1 MFNSL
6 AALGLGLIT
15 VATAT
20 TAAAQPCDQTQP
32 SSGYP
37 SYGPAAPTYYPAPP
51 YASAPPYAPAPPRVQ
66 APYPYRDAGYAV
78 VLSRADYDYD
88 GGITLAEAHA
98 YGRAQFASDDLD
110 RNGVLTRHELRRS
123 ADVLAQ
129 SANERGAVVTF
140 AEYDDNVQRQFYR
153 LDVNRD
159 GYLSR
164 YELGTQAPPAPRTAS
179 VGWSWHWS
187 L

>member
-1 MFNSL
+1 MFNPL
-6 AALGLGLIT
+6 AALGLGIIT
-15 VATAT
+15 AATAT
-20 TAAAQPCDQTQP
+20 TASAAACDPARPT
-32 SSGYP
+32 SGYP

-51 YASAPPYAPAPPRVQ
+51 QVQ
-66 APYPYRDAGYAV
+66 APDPYRNAGYAV

-98 YGRAQFASDDLD
+98 YGRAQFAADDLD
-110 RNGVLTRHELRRS
+110 RNGVLTRHELRRT

-129 SANERGAVVTF
+129 SANDRGGVVTF
-140 AEYDDNVQRQFYR
+140 AEYDDNVQRQFYN

-164 YELGTQAPPAPRTAS
+164 YELGTQPPPLPLPPPRTAS

>member
-1 MFNSL
+1 MFNPL
-6 AALGLGLIT
+6 AALGLGL
-15 VATAT
+15 VAAVTASS
-20 TAAAQPCDQTQP
+20 APALACDRVQP

-37 SYGPAAPTYYPAPP
+37 SYGPSVPTYL
-51 YASAPPYAPAPPRVQ
+51 PAPPRVQ
-66 APYPYRDAGYAV
+66 APPVYRDVGYTT

-110 RNGVLTRHELRRS
+110 RNGVLTRHELRRTN
-123 ADVLAQ
+123 DELA
-129 SANERGAVVTF
+129 RGANDRGGVVTF
-140 AEYDDNVQRQFYR
+140 AEYDANVQREFYR

-159 GYLSR
+159 GFLSR
-164 YELGTQAPPAPRTAS
+164 YELGTEAPRTAS

>member
-15 VATAT
+15 AVTASSATAH
-20 TAAAQPCDQTQP
+20 ACDPVQP
-32 SSGYP
+32 SSSYPGSATP
-37 SYGPAAPTYYPAPP
+37 SYGPAQPTYL
-51 YASAPPYAPAPPRVQ
+51 PAPPR
-66 APYPYRDAGYAV
+66 APVPPPYRDAGYAR

-110 RNGVLTRHELRRS
+110 RNGVLTRHELRRTNDEL
-123 ADVLAQ
+123 AYGARDRDGVL
-129 SANERGAVVTF
+129 TF
-140 AEYDDNVQRQFYR
+140 AEYDANVQRQFYQ

-159 GYLSR
+159 GFLSR
-164 YELGTQAPPAPRTAS
+164 YELGAEAPRTAS

>member
-1 MFNSL
+1 MFNSM

-15 VATAT
+15 AVTAS
-20 TAAAQPCDQTQP
+20 TAPALACDSAQPTA
-32 SSGYP
+32 GYP
-37 SYGPAAPTYYPAPP
+37 SYGPAAPGYGPALPTYL
-51 YASAPPYAPAPPRVQ
+51 PAPPRVQ
-66 APYPYRDAGYAV
+66 APPVYRDAGYAL

-110 RNGVLTRHELRRS
+110 RNGVLTRHELRRTN
-123 ADVLAQ
+123 DELA
-129 SANERGAVVTF
+129 RGARDRDGVVTF
-140 AEYDDNVQRQFYR
+140 AEYDANVQRQFYR
-153 LDVNRD
+153 LDDNRD

-164 YELGTQAPPAPRTAS
+164 YELGTQAPARTAG